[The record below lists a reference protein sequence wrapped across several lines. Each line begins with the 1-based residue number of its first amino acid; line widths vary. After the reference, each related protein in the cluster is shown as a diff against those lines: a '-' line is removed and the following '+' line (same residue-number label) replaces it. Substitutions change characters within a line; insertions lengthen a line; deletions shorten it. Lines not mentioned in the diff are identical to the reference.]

1 MILITGGMKSG
12 KSTFALNMALK
23 YTKRAFLATG
33 VPFDEEM
40 RLRIEK
46 HKAERKELFDTFE
59 EPVNVTEVLKN
70 IDNNYDV
77 ILFECLTTYLGNLY
91 YYQLDVQER
100 IDRLVD
106 VLSNMSSNVIVVT
119 NEVGWGIIPE
129 NPIARQYAEMLGKTN
144 TRLAKLAKEV
154 YLVVSGI
161 GVRIK

>member
-106 VLSNMSSNVIVVT
+106 VLSNMSSDVIVVT

-129 NPIARQYAEMLGKTN
+129 NPTARQYAEMLGKTN

>member
-1 MILITGGMKSG
+1 MKAG
-12 KSTFALNMALK
+12 KSTFALTMALK

-70 IDNNYDV
+70 IEDKYDV

-106 VLSNMSSNVIVVT
+106 VLTNIKCEVIIVT

-144 TRLAKLAKEV
+144 TRLAGFAKEV

>member
-1 MILITGGMKSG
+1 LILVTGGMKSG

-33 VPFDEEM
+33 VPFDDEM

-59 EPVNVTEVLKN
+59 EPVNVVEILKN
-70 IDNNYDV
+70 IDDKYDV

-91 YYQLDVQER
+91 YYQLDVQKQ
-100 IDRLVD
+100 IDDLVD
-106 VLSNMSSNVIVVT
+106 ALSNMRSEIIVVT

-144 TRLAKLAKEV
+144 TRLAGVAKEV

>member
-1 MILITGGMKSG
+1 LILVTGGMKSG
-12 KSTFALNMALK
+12 KSTFALNLALK

-33 VPFDEEM
+33 VPFDDEM

-70 IDNNYDV
+70 IDDKYDV

-106 VLSNMSSNVIVVT
+106 VLTNIKCEVIIVT

-129 NPIARQYAEMLGKTN
+129 NPTARQYAEMLGKTN

>member
-1 MILITGGMKSG
+1 LILITGGMKSG

-106 VLSNMSSNVIVVT
+106 VLSNMSTDVIVVT

>member
-1 MILITGGMKSG
+1 LILITGGMKSG

-91 YYQLDVQER
+91 YYRLDVQER
-100 IDRLVD
+100 IDGLVD
-106 VLSNMSSNVIVVT
+106 VLSNMSSDVIVVT

-129 NPIARQYAEMLGKTN
+129 NPIARQYAEILGKTN

>member
-59 EPVNVTEVLKN
+59 EPVNVAEVLKN

-106 VLSNMSSNVIVVT
+106 VLSNMSSDVIVVT

-129 NPIARQYAEMLGKTN
+129 NPIARQYAEILGKTN

>member
-1 MILITGGMKSG
+1 LILITGGMKSG

-59 EPVNVTEVLKN
+59 EPVNVAEVLKN

-106 VLSNMSSNVIVVT
+106 VLSNMSSDVIVVT

-129 NPIARQYAEMLGKTN
+129 NPIARQYAEILGKTN

>member
-1 MILITGGMKSG
+1 MKSG
-12 KSTFALNMALK
+12 KSTFALNLALK

-33 VPFDEEM
+33 VPFDDEM

-46 HKAERKELFDTFE
+46 HKAERKGLFDTFE

-70 IDNNYDV
+70 IDDKYDV

-106 VLSNMSSNVIVVT
+106 VLTNIKCEVIVVT

-129 NPIARQYAEMLGKTN
+129 NPTARQYAEMLGKTN

>member
-1 MILITGGMKSG
+1 LILITGGMKSG

-106 VLSNMSSNVIVVT
+106 VLSNMSSDVIVVT

>member
-1 MILITGGMKSG
+1 LILITGGMKSG

-59 EPVNVTEVLKN
+59 EPVNVTEILKN

-100 IDRLVD
+100 IDGLVD
-106 VLSNMSSNVIVVT
+106 VLSNMSSDVIVVT

>member
-100 IDRLVD
+100 IDGLVD
-106 VLSNMSSNVIVVT
+106 VLSNMSSDVIVVT

>member
-1 MILITGGMKSG
+1 LILVTGGMKSG
-12 KSTFALNMALK
+12 KSTFALNLALK

-33 VPFDEEM
+33 VPFDDEM

-46 HKAERKELFDTFE
+46 HKAERKGLFDTFE

-70 IDNNYDV
+70 IDDKYDV

-106 VLSNMSSNVIVVT
+106 VLTNIKCEVIIVT

-129 NPIARQYAEMLGKTN
+129 NPTARQYAEMLGKTN

>member
-100 IDRLVD
+100 IDGLVD
-106 VLSNMSSNVIVVT
+106 VLSNMSSDVIVVT

-129 NPIARQYAEMLGKTN
+129 NPIARQYAEILGKTN

>member
-1 MILITGGMKSG
+1 MKSG
-12 KSTFALNMALK
+12 KSTFALNLALK

-33 VPFDEEM
+33 VPFDDEM

-70 IDNNYDV
+70 IDDKYDV

-106 VLSNMSSNVIVVT
+106 VLTNIKCEVIIVT

-129 NPIARQYAEMLGKTN
+129 NPTARQYAEMLGKTN

>member
-106 VLSNMSSNVIVVT
+106 VLSNMSTDVIVVT

>member
-1 MILITGGMKSG
+1 LILITGGMKSG

-100 IDRLVD
+100 IDGLVD
-106 VLSNMSSNVIVVT
+106 VLSNMSSDVIVVT

>member
-1 MILITGGMKSG
+1 MKSG
-12 KSTFALNMALK
+12 KSTFALNLALK

-33 VPFDEEM
+33 VPFDDEM

-46 HKAERKELFDTFE
+46 HKAERKGLFDTFE

-70 IDNNYDV
+70 IDDKYDV

-106 VLSNMSSNVIVVT
+106 VLTNIKCEVIIVT

-129 NPIARQYAEMLGKTN
+129 NPTARQYAEMLGKTN

>member
-1 MILITGGMKSG
+1 LILITGGMKSG

>member
-1 MILITGGMKSG
+1 
-12 KSTFALNMALK
+12 
-23 YTKRAFLATG
+23 
-33 VPFDEEM
+33 M

-100 IDRLVD
+100 IDGLVD
-106 VLSNMSSNVIVVT
+106 VLSNMSSDVIVVS

>member
-106 VLSNMSSNVIVVT
+106 VLSNMSSDVIVVT

-129 NPIARQYAEMLGKTN
+129 NPIARQYAEILGKTN

>member
-70 IDNNYDV
+70 IDDKYDV

-106 VLSNMSSNVIVVT
+106 VLANIKCDVIIVT

-129 NPIARQYAEMLGKTN
+129 NPTARQYAEMLGKTN

>member
-106 VLSNMSSNVIVVT
+106 VLSNMSSDVIVVT

>member
-1 MILITGGMKSG
+1 MKSG
-12 KSTFALNMALK
+12 KSTFALNLALK

-33 VPFDEEM
+33 VPFDDEM

-46 HKAERKELFDTFE
+46 HKAERKGLFDTFE

-70 IDNNYDV
+70 IDYKYDV

-106 VLSNMSSNVIVVT
+106 VLTNIKCEVIIVT

-129 NPIARQYAEMLGKTN
+129 NPTARQYAEMLGKTN

>member
-1 MILITGGMKSG
+1 MKSG
-12 KSTFALNMALK
+12 KSMFALNMALK

-59 EPVNVTEVLKN
+59 EPVNVTEVLES

-100 IDRLVD
+100 IDGLVD
-106 VLSNMSSNVIVVT
+106 VLSNMSSDVIVVT

>member
-77 ILFECLTTYLGNLY
+77 ILFECVTTYLGNLY

-106 VLSNMSSNVIVVT
+106 VLSNMSSDVIVVT

>member
-1 MILITGGMKSG
+1 MKSG

-70 IDNNYDV
+70 IDDKYDV

-106 VLSNMSSNVIVVT
+106 VLANIKCDVIIVT

-129 NPIARQYAEMLGKTN
+129 NPTARQYAEMLGKTN